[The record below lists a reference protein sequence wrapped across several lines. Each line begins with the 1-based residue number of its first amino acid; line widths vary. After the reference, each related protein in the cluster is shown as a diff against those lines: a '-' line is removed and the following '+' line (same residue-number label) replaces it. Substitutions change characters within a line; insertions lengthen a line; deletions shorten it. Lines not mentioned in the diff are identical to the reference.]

1 MDEAGHPW
9 GVSIR
14 RGAAAGKW
22 GRRRAARTHCP
33 HRRKAQ
39 VVPRDPEQAVQHL
52 FLHIQMSLIGYRLG
66 ACVSSVVCERG
77 EACGF
82 FLFSSCRL
90 GFSPQRIW
98 HRALLVTNPRFGLIA
113 CPPAQRV
120 GAPAAALAAPIPLGP
135 ANALAGDALA
145 DLAAPHR
152 TGRRAGDVRWTGWR
166 LDSL

>member
-22 GRRRAARTHCP
+22 GRRRAARTHMP
-33 HRRKAQ
+33 PYGRRKAQ
-39 VVPRDPEQAVQHL
+39 VAPRDPEQAVQHL

-66 ACVSSVVCERG
+66 ACVSSVVCERH
-77 EACGF
+77 AAF
-82 FLFSSCRL
+82 FYALHRL
-90 GFSPQRIW
+90 GCARFGY
-98 HRALLVTNPRFGLIA
+98 LLVTNPAIGLIA
-113 CPPAQRV
+113 MSSSAARWCPP
-120 GAPAAALAAPIPLGP
+120 AALAAPIPLGP

-166 LDSL
+166 LDRL